1 VKKRHWAT
9 IWTTC
14 LACVISLQAQ
24 NPEADSLLRLL
35 KSPAPD
41 SQRVIWLTDLAWSIK
56 YEYPDIAAKRYWE
69 AIWVAQQCGFKRGEA
84 LGWSGLGN
92 IEDDAEQYE
101 AALQHHLK
109 ALDIRRQIGDR
120 RGISASLNN
129 LGKVS
134 ESRAQ
139 YNDAIEYH
147 HQNIRILTELH
158 DTIRLARAH
167 FNLAGA
173 YQTKGLYIEAMKNV
187 TAARS
192 TFENIGDT
200 SSLALVYDM
209 MGHIQFELEQ
219 FSEAL
224 LLYERANEL
233 YRYLDDSLRLSKS
246 IGNIANTL
254 DEWGNTE
261 DSLSWMIP
269 KSIEQYKVALT
280 MSKLLGDSIEIA
292 AIYNN
297 MGDASKHLGQFDQ
310 ALSYLQRALLIR
322 QQFNDRAGIMETFNA
337 MSDVYFGMKNFKMAK
352 QFLEQYYAI
361 AIEIKDEKFEQ
372 KAYKDFAKIYSELGD
387 YQKAFEYRIKYDE
400 LRYKRLNEMRIREF
414 DRNEVE
420 YIRDRQQRD
429 RERQQAALAIKEA
442 AIQRERAIRNGL
454 TGGAIA
460 LGLVVLLLYNR
471 SRLRAKSN
479 IQLAAKNKTIE
490 RERRRADELLMNIL
504 PESAAREL
512 KEHNTVKP
520 VRYEAVTVLFT
531 DFKGFTKIAETVTP
545 EELIGELDE
554 CFRLFDAIV
563 AKHGLEKIKTIGDA
577 YMCAGGLPSINDSH
591 PFDAVRAAIEMQQEL
606 ALLMAQKQVQ
616 GKPTFE
622 MRVGMHTGPVV
633 AGVVGTHKFAYDIW
647 GDTVNLAARMEQNSE
662 PNRINISGE
671 TYALVKD
678 HFTCTFR
685 GEIPAK
691 NKGHVAMYFV
701 EF

>member
-1 VKKRHWAT
+1 MTILAYAT
-9 IWTTC
+9 V
-14 LACVISLQAQ
+14 LGAQ
-24 NPEADSLLRLL
+24 NQEADSLLRLL
-35 KSPAPD
+35 QRPAPD

-56 YEYPDIAAKRYWE
+56 YDNPEAAAQRYWE
-69 AIWVAQQCGFKRGEA
+69 AIWVAQRCNFPRGEA

-92 IEDDAEQYE
+92 IEDDAENYQY
-101 AALQHHLK
+101 ALQHHLK
-109 ALDIRRQIGDR
+109 ALAIRRQINDR
-120 RGISASLNN
+120 KGVSASLNN

-134 ESRAQ
+134 ESRAE
-139 YNDAIEYH
+139 YTEAIEYH

-158 DTIRLARAH
+158 DTVRLARAH

-219 FSEAL
+219 FSEAM
-224 LLYERANEL
+224 LLYEQANSL
-233 YRYLDDSLRLSKS
+233 YRYLGDSLRLSKS
-246 IGNIANTL
+246 IVNIANTL
-254 DEWGNTE
+254 DEWGNTY
-261 DSLSWMIP
+261 DSLAWMLP
-269 KSIEQYKVALT
+269 KAIEQYKVALQ
-280 MSKLLGDSIEIA
+280 MSKALGDSIEIA

-297 MGDASKHLGQFDQ
+297 MGDASKHLSQFEQ
-310 ALSYLQRALLIR
+310 ALVYLNRALAIR
-322 QQFNDRAGIMETFNA
+322 QQFNDRAGIMETYNA
-337 MSDVYFGMKNFKMAK
+337 MGDVYFGLKKYNIAK
-352 QFLEQYYAI
+352 DYLEKYYAI

-372 KAYKDFAKIYSELGD
+372 KAYKDFAKIYVKLGD
-387 YQKAFEYRIKYDE
+387 YQKAFEYRVKYDE

-429 RERQQAALAIKEA
+429 RERQQAALAFKEA

-460 LGLVVLLLYNR
+460 LGLIVLLLYNR

-479 IQLAAKNKTIE
+479 RQLAAKNKAIE
-490 RERRRADELLMNIL
+490 QERRRADELLMNIL

-512 KEHNTVKP
+512 KANNAVKP
-520 VRYEAVTVLFT
+520 VRYEAVSVLFT
-531 DFKGFTKIAETVTP
+531 DFKGFTKIAETVSP

-563 AKHGLEKIKTIGDA
+563 AQHGLEKIKTIGDA
-577 YMCAGGLPSINDSH
+577 YMCAGGLPAINQSH
-591 PFDAVRAAIEMQQEL
+591 PFDAVRAAIEMQQKL
-606 ALLMAQKQVQ
+606 AILMEQKAAQ
-616 GKPTFE
+616 GRPTFE
-622 MRVGMHTGPVV
+622 MRVGIHTGPVV

-671 TYALVKD
+671 TYQLVKNE
-678 HFTCTFR
+678 FNCTFR

-691 NKGHVAMYFV
+691 NKGQVAMYFV